1 MKEKNTM
8 NEIQIN
14 VKSDPVIHGLITDF
28 NEIRDIFLDNLVI
41 TDKNERQASDSLMD
55 IKQTIKRINDQRLNI
70 TRPIDEA
77 KKAVMAQTRIVLEPL
92 EADKAILETK
102 LLEYQV
108 EKRRLEEEHQ
118 RLLISQET
126 AKLERERA
134 ELEEQAELNQSDL
147 AMEEAIVKEEQIE
160 AVANLEV
167 HGTGRVRG
175 EVSTTSLS
183 YKWNFSLVDFDKVP
197 DDYKKLDEV
206 KIRKMIS
213 GENGTHDIP
222 GLKITKEPMLS
233 SRRR

>member
-1 MKEKNTM
+1 M

-14 VKSDPVIHGLITDF
+14 VKSNPVIHGLITDF
-28 NEIRDIFLDNLVI
+28 NEIRDIFLENLVI
-41 TDKNERQASDSLMD
+41 TDKNERQASDRYMD
-55 IKQTIKRINDQRLNI
+55 ITQTIKRINDERLNI

-77 KKAVMAQTRIVLEPL
+77 KKAVMAQTRRVLEPL
-92 EADKAILETK
+92 EEDRAILKTK

-118 RLLISQET
+118 RLLIAQET
-126 AKLERERA
+126 AKLEGERA

-167 HGTGRVRG
+167 QGTGRVRG